1 VSRIQ
6 AAIARRLA
14 QGRRAFVPY
23 LTAGHPDPETTRAAA
38 LALAGIGATALE
50 LGIPF
55 SDPVADGPVLARAQ
69 ARALAGGMT
78 PGGAL
83 DLVRAIRSQSDIPLI
98 IMSYVNP
105 LMQFRG
111 QPGAFAAAAAEAG
124 ADGLLVTDLPADEPH
139 ALWPAIDAAGLDSIV
154 LVTPTTGEARL
165 RAIAPRARG
174 FVYCV
179 SRLGVT
185 GSGPEADRRT
195 AALVAAAR
203 GATGLPVLL
212 GFGIATAAD
221 AARAA
226 ALADG
231 VVVGTA
237 LVPALEGP
245 SPAAAVAALG
255 AELEGALA

>member
-1 VSRIQ
+1 MSRIH

-14 QGRRAFVPY
+14 SGRRALVPY
-23 LTAGHPDPETTRAAA
+23 LTAGDPDPETTSACA

-50 LGIPF
+50 IGVPF
-55 SDPVADGPVLARAQ
+55 SDPVADGPILARAQ
-69 ARALAGGMT
+69 ARALAREMT
-78 PGGAL
+78 PEGVLAI
-83 DLVRAIRSQSDIPLI
+83 VRSIRSRSDIPLI

-111 QPGAFAAAAAEAG
+111 HSGAFAAAAAEAG

-139 ALWPAIDAAGLDSIV
+139 ALWPAIDASGLDSIV

-185 GSGPEADRRT
+185 GTGPAADRRIADLVT
-195 AALVAAAR
+195 AARA
-203 GATGLPVLL
+203 ATGLPVLI
-212 GFGIATAAD
+212 GFGIATAED
-221 AARAA
+221 AARAGK
-226 ALADG
+226 LADG
-231 VVVGTA
+231 VVVGSA
-237 LVPALEGP
+237 FVPALEGP
-245 SPAAAVAALG
+245 SPVDAVAQLG
-255 AELEGALA
+255 TELEQALV